1 LGDLAYGLVDLEA
14 IQHGYLQWC
23 TTRHHS
29 SARHNQG
36 GSLIVGDDW
45 SIWSCNTASGRTKL
59 SEVWHH
65 TLGCGPSGLVR
76 KLSFLSMNQ
85 KKKVFSRKHCQ
96 LYSDISSTKKHLVIA
111 HTW

>member
-23 TTRHHS
+23 TTRHHL

-36 GSLIVGDDW
+36 GSLIVGDDR

-59 SEVWHH
+59 SEVWHQ
-65 TLGCGPSGLVR
+65 CGPSGLVR
-76 KLSFLSMNQ
+76 KLSSPFYQWTEKKCFLENIANYIVIFLL
-85 KKKVFSRKHCQ
+85 KKN
-96 LYSDISSTKKHLVIA
+96 HLVIA